1 VQVIVHV
8 NIVRADEEFGFEFLV
23 GHVPMSADF
32 GLRNTFRLRMM
43 DSADSH
49 GSAWDDAEAVPYFAS
64 LASILFVT
72 PA

>member
-1 VQVIVHV
+1 MI
-8 NIVRADEEFGFEFLV
+8 
-23 GHVPMSADF
+23 ADF

-49 GSAWDDAEAVPYFAS
+49 ESAWDDTEAAPYFAFLS
-64 LASILFVT
+64 SILFVT